1 MRALLQKRLGHLKL
15 DQVFNSDALGFLLT
29 YSGGH
34 VRNLMTFVQNACTYV
49 NKLPITLTA
58 AQKAIQQTV
67 RTYSTAIPEHHW
79 EKLARLDASSD
90 QNIPNGDADYLVM
103 LENLSVLEY
112 INGGNEDPFALAE
125 PWYAVNPIVRELQKF
140 KAAAQK
146 LLDDAQ
152 NPPAQVETPPAE
164 TAP

>member
-1 MRALLQKRLGHLKL
+1 MRALLQKRLGNLTL
-15 DQVFNSDALGFLLT
+15 DEVFEPAALEFLLT

-34 VRNLMTFVQNACTYV
+34 ARNLMTFVQNACTYIT
-49 NKLPITLTA
+49 KLPITLVA

-90 QNIPNGDADYLVM
+90 QNIPNGDPDYLVM

-112 INGGNEDPFALAE
+112 INGGSDDPFALAE

-146 LLDDAQ
+146 LRVAAQ
-152 NPPAQVETPPAE
+152 QSPVQGEPPPAE
-164 TAP
+164 ASP